1 MAGSFIHPT
10 ADFAKSA
17 QIGKNSKV
25 WSNSQICEKAFIG
38 DDVTIGSNVYVGP
51 GTHIG
56 NNCKIQNNAL
66 IYEPA
71 ILEDGVF
78 IGPAVILT
86 NDKFPRAINP
96 DGSSKLKSDWDP
108 VSVTIKKGASIGAR
122 VVCVAPIE
130 IGEWAL
136 VAAGST
142 VTSDIPNYALVAG
155 APARKIAWVGKA
167 GYPLEDVGNRKFLC
181 PKSGDFY
188 EELSDGTLV
197 EFRGNIS

>member
-1 MAGSFIHPT
+1 MEAP
-10 ADFAKSA
+10 
-17 QIGKNSKV
+17 
-25 WSNSQICEKAFIG
+25 
-38 DDVTIGSNVYVGP
+38 
-51 GTHIG
+51 
-56 NNCKIQNNAL
+56 
-66 IYEPA
+66 
-71 ILEDGVF
+71 
-78 IGPAVILT
+78 
-86 NDKFPRAINP
+86 
-96 DGSSKLKSDWDP
+96 
-108 VSVTIKKGASIGAR
+108 IGAR